1 MEALTK
7 FTFRATADDELSF
20 EKGTMVKVLNMD
32 NDQNWYKAEQNG
44 KVGYIPANYIQMKE
58 HDWFHGKITRTM
70 SEEMLRQQSHD
81 GAFLIRESESSQ
93 TQGDFSL
100 SVRFNGAV
108 QHFKVLR
115 DGEGK
120 YFLWVVKF
128 NSLNELIDYHR
139 TSSVSRTQQIF
150 LRDMKKQEIGN
161 QVVFTVKALFDFKP
175 QEENELEF
183 RKGDL
188 IDVVE
193 KDDANWWRGRLG
205 DREGLFP
212 ANYVAIS

>member
-7 FTFRATADDELSF
+7 FAFRATADDELSF
-20 EKGTMVKVLNMD
+20 DKGSIVKVLNMD
-32 NDQNWYKAEQNG
+32 NDQNWFKAEQNG
-44 KVGYIPANYIQMKE
+44 KVGYIPANYIQLKP
-58 HDWFHGKITRTM
+58 HDWFHGKITRTK
-70 SEEMLRQQSHD
+70 SEDLLRQQQHD

-93 TQGDFSL
+93 AQGDFSL
-100 SVRFNGAV
+100 SVRFNSAV

-128 NSLNELIDYHR
+128 NSLNELIEYHR
-139 TSSVSRTQQIF
+139 SSSVSRTQQIF
-150 LRDMKKQEIGN
+150 LHDMQQTIGV
-161 QVVFTVKALFDFKP
+161 QAVFTVKALFDFKP

-183 RKGDL
+183 KKGE
-188 IDVVE
+188 IIEVVE

-212 ANYVAIS
+212 ANYVSVQ